1 MQIIGGSSPGKIVP
15 KRERLQLGEGY
26 RMEKRERA
34 RRSGAER
41 TRLRRRRK
49 QNKSSIICISLIVF
63 TLIGVMSVQIVS
75 VYQRNE
81 SYKTQETELQAQLE
95 TEQIRQGELK
105 EYEKYVGTREY
116 IEQVAKTRL
125 GLVYSNE
132 IIFKEKTAEDE

>member
-1 MQIIGGSSPGKIVP
+1 MQIIGGSSPGRIVP
-15 KRERLQLGEGY
+15 KRERLQPGEGY

-95 TEQIRQGELK
+95 TEQVR
-105 EYEKYVGTREY
+105 
-116 IEQVAKTRL
+116 
-125 GLVYSNE
+125 
-132 IIFKEKTAEDE
+132 

>member
-1 MQIIGGSSPGKIVP
+1 
-15 KRERLQLGEGY
+15 
-26 RMEKRERA
+26 MEKRERA

-95 TEQIRQGELK
+95 TEQVRQGELK